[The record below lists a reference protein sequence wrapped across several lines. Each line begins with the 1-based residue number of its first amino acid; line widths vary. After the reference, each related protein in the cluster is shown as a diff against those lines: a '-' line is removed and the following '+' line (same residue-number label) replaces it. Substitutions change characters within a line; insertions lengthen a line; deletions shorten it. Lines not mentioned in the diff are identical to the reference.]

1 MDHGLGAGAV
11 NFDVVTSLTFRA
23 RPASL
28 SMANFHLAWP
38 CRQAAA
44 VIGPGGGGPW
54 TIPAG

>member
-11 NFDVVTSLTFRA
+11 NFDVVTSLTFR
-23 RPASL
+23 PSASV
-28 SMANFHLAWP
+28 SMADFHLAWP
-38 CRQAAA
+38 SRQAAA